1 MRDFACPNC
10 GQQLAFENS
19 VCLSCSSPLGFSLA
33 DLALVVIGA
42 PPGGAPNESMT
53 GVVDASRFR
62 LCDNLHVAQCNWL
75 VAVPE
80 PAADTAPDGNGN
92 ATPNG
97 KPVLCE
103 SCRLT
108 RTRPNDL
115 DPAGLAA
122 FAEAEAAKRRLI
134 VELTELGLP
143 IVGRDQDPDRGLAFD
158 LLTSASGKVITGHKN
173 GVITLDLAEA
183 NDPHR
188 EQLRIEMDEPYRT
201 LLGHFRHEIGHYY
214 YMILVATD
222 EAAQRFRAL
231 FGDPDADY
239 QAALNRH
246 YSDGAPAGWES
257 AYVSSYATM
266 HAAEDWA
273 ETFAHYLHI
282 RDTLDTAAAFGIA
295 PAGASLDRPQVG
307 RAGFDKIIDLWLP
320 LAWSLNM
327 VNRSMGHPD
336 LYPFVLPDPVLDKM
350 RLAHDL
356 CAIPR

>member
-33 DLALVVIGA
+33 DLALVVIGV
-42 PPGGAPNESMT
+42 PRGADSVDPMA
-53 GVVDASRFR
+53 GVVDAKRFR

-75 VAVPE
+75 VEVPDSG
-80 PAADTAPDGNGN
+80 AAGTGDAPD
-92 ATPNG
+92 AEQR
-97 KPVLCE
+97 KRLLCA

-115 DPAGLAA
+115 DPAGLSA
-122 FAEAEAAKRRLI
+122 FADAEAAKRRLI
-134 VELTELGLP
+134 AELTELGLP
-143 IVGRDQDPDRGLAFD
+143 IVARDQDPDRGLAFD
-158 LLTSASGKVITGHKN
+158 LLSSGADRVITGHKN

-214 YMILVATD
+214 YMILVAD
-222 EAAQRFRAL
+222 AEAQRRFREL
-231 FGDPDADY
+231 FGDPSADY
-239 QAALNRH
+239 QAAIDRH
-246 YSDGAPAGWES
+246 YSEGAPSGWES
-257 AYVSSYATM
+257 EFVSSYATM
-266 HAAEDWA
+266 HPAEDWA

-336 LYPFVLPDPVLDKM
+336 LYPFVLPDRVLEKM
-350 RLAHDL
+350 RLTHEL
-356 CAIPR
+356 CAAAAR

>member
-33 DLALVVIGA
+33 DIALVVIGA
-42 PPGGAPNESMT
+42 PPGSADEPMT

-80 PAADTAPDGNGN
+80 PAADARPDGNGN
-92 ATPNG
+92 STPE
-97 KPVLCE
+97 PVLCE

-143 IVGRDQDPDRGLAFD
+143 IVGRDRDPDRGLAFD
-158 LLTSASGKVITGHKN
+158 LLTSASGNVVTGHRN

-214 YMILVATD
+214 YMILVASD

-257 AYVSSYATM
+257 DYVSSYATM
-266 HAAEDWA
+266 HPAEDWA

-282 RDTLDTAAAFGIA
+282 RDTLDTAAAFGFA
-295 PAGASLDRPQVG
+295 PAGASLDRPQIG

-336 LYPFVLPDPVLDKM
+336 LYPFVLPDRVLDKM
-350 RLAHDL
+350 RLVHDL
-356 CAIPR
+356 CATPR